1 MLGMLKGAVEYLS
14 VRCGLKGRKGGVLV
28 EYIILVSVI
37 ALSMAILAAVTGYR
51 DQVAQK
57 FNNANAA
64 LSTY

>member
-37 ALSMAILAAVTGYR
+37 ALSVAVLAAVTSYR
-51 DQVAQK
+51 DQVSNK
-57 FNNANAA
+57 FDNMNSK